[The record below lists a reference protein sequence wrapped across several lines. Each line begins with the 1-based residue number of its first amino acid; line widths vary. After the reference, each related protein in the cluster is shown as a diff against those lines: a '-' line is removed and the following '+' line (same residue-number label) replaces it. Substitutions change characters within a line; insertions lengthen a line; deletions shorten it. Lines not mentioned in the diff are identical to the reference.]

1 MNNISIEEKIKVLEQ
16 LYVKEK
22 AEEKKLFILYQTMLY
37 DIIYGM
43 KANEVM
49 KLLQISRSTLLRWRK
64 DGILKATK
72 LPSGQYDW
80 DANSVFKI
88 LNKGEVR
95 GVYLYARVSTPKQ
108 KQDLEN
114 QIENLQSF
122 AMKNGY
128 QVKGLYKDIASG
140 ISFERRKE
148 FFELL
153 DLVISGKVSKV
164 IITYKDRLSRVGFD
178 LFKYLFSKYHTEIIV
193 MSELTDKKT
202 DQQEIFEEI
211 ISLLN
216 AFSMRMYS
224 SRRKKIK
231 EALEDKEVN
240 KDG

>member
-1 MNNISIEEKIKVLEQ
+1 
-16 LYVKEK
+16 
-22 AEEKKLFILYQTMLY
+22 MLY

-108 KQDLEN
+108 KQDLEK

-211 ISLLN
+211 ISLLH

-224 SRRKKIK
+224 SKRKKIK

>member
-1 MNNISIEEKIKVLEQ
+1 
-16 LYVKEK
+16 
-22 AEEKKLFILYQTMLY
+22 MLY
-37 DIIYGM
+37 DIIYSM

-140 ISFERRKE
+140 ISFEKRKE

-153 DLVISGKVSKV
+153 DLVISGKVSK
-164 IITYKDRLSRVGFD
+164 IIIIYKDRLSRVGFD

-211 ISLLN
+211 ISLLH

>member
-1 MNNISIEEKIKVLEQ
+1 
-16 LYVKEK
+16 
-22 AEEKKLFILYQTMLY
+22 MLY

-108 KQDLEN
+108 KQDLEK

-153 DLVISGKVSKV
+153 DLVIDSKVSKV

-178 LFKYLFSKYHTEIIV
+178 LFKHLFAKYHTEIIV
-193 MSELTDKKT
+193 MSELNDKKT

-211 ISLLN
+211 ISLLH

-224 SRRKKIK
+224 SRRKQIK
-231 EALEDKEVN
+231 EALEEKGGEN
-240 KDG
+240 AG

>member
-1 MNNISIEEKIKVLEQ
+1 
-16 LYVKEK
+16 
-22 AEEKKLFILYQTMLY
+22 
-37 DIIYGM
+37 M

-88 LNKGEVR
+88 LNKGENR

-114 QIENLQSF
+114 QIENLKSF

-128 QVKGLYKDIASG
+128 QVRGLYQDIASG
-140 ISFERRKE
+140 ISFEKRKE

-153 DLVISGKVSKV
+153 DLVVDGKVSKI

-178 LFKYLFSKYHTEIIV
+178 LFKHLFAKYHTEIIV
-193 MSELTDKKT
+193 MSELSDKKT

-211 ISLLN
+211 INLLH
-216 AFSMRMYS
+216 AFSMKMYA
-224 SRRKKIK
+224 SRRKKFK
-231 EALEDKEVN
+231 EALKEEESE
-240 KDG
+240 KDRQK

>member
-1 MNNISIEEKIKVLEQ
+1 
-16 LYVKEK
+16 
-22 AEEKKLFILYQTMLY
+22 MLY

-95 GVYLYARVSTPKQ
+95 GVYLYARVSTPTQ

>member
-1 MNNISIEEKIKVLEQ
+1 
-16 LYVKEK
+16 
-22 AEEKKLFILYQTMLY
+22 MLY

-153 DLVISGKVSKV
+153 DLVIDSKVSKV

-178 LFKYLFSKYHTEIIV
+178 LFKHLFAKYHTEIIV
-193 MSELTDKKT
+193 MSELNDKKT

-211 ISLLN
+211 ISLLH

-231 EALEDKEVN
+231 EALEEKGGEN
-240 KDG
+240 AG

>member
-1 MNNISIEEKIKVLEQ
+1 
-16 LYVKEK
+16 
-22 AEEKKLFILYQTMLY
+22 MLY

-64 DGILKATK
+64 EGILKATK

-122 AMKNGY
+122 TMKNGY

-211 ISLLN
+211 ISLLH

>member
-1 MNNISIEEKIKVLEQ
+1 
-16 LYVKEK
+16 
-22 AEEKKLFILYQTMLY
+22 
-37 DIIYGM
+37 
-43 KANEVM
+43 M

-64 DGILKATK
+64 EGILKATK

-153 DLVISGKVSKV
+153 DLVIDGKVSKV

-178 LFKYLFSKYHTEIIV
+178 LFKHLFAKYHTEIIV
-193 MSELTDKKT
+193 MSELNDKKT

-211 ISLLN
+211 ISLLH
-216 AFSMRMYS
+216 AFSMRMYL

-231 EALEDKEVN
+231 EALEEKGGEN
-240 KDG
+240 AG

>member
-1 MNNISIEEKIKVLEQ
+1 
-16 LYVKEK
+16 
-22 AEEKKLFILYQTMLY
+22 
-37 DIIYGM
+37 M

-88 LNKGEVR
+88 LNKGETR

-114 QIENLQSF
+114 QIENLKSF

-128 QVKGLYKDIASG
+128 QVSGLYQDIASG
-140 ISFERRKE
+140 ISFEKRKE

-153 DLVISGKVSKV
+153 DLVVDGKVSKI

-178 LFKYLFSKYHTEIIV
+178 LFKHLFAKYHTEIIV
-193 MSELTDKKT
+193 MSELSDKKT
-202 DQQEIFEEI
+202 DQREIFEEI
-211 ISLLN
+211 ISLLH
-216 AFSMRMYS
+216 AFSMKMYA
-224 SRRKKIK
+224 SRIKKLK
-231 EALEDKEVN
+231 AFRLSARSVKQDVSVQ
-240 KDG
+240 

>member
-1 MNNISIEEKIKVLEQ
+1 
-16 LYVKEK
+16 
-22 AEEKKLFILYQTMLY
+22 MLS

-128 QVKGLYKDIASG
+128 QVKGLYQDLASG

-211 ISLLN
+211 ISLLH

>member
-1 MNNISIEEKIKVLEQ
+1 
-16 LYVKEK
+16 
-22 AEEKKLFILYQTMLY
+22 MLY
-37 DIIYGM
+37 DIIYSM

-49 KLLQISRSTLLRWRK
+49 KLLPISRSTLLRWRK

-140 ISFERRKE
+140 ISFEKRKE

-153 DLVISGKVSKV
+153 DLVISGKVSK
-164 IITYKDRLSRVGFD
+164 IIIIYKDRLSRVGFD

-211 ISLLN
+211 ISLLH

>member
-1 MNNISIEEKIKVLEQ
+1 
-16 LYVKEK
+16 
-22 AEEKKLFILYQTMLY
+22 MLS

-88 LNKGEVR
+88 LNQGEVR

-122 AMKNGY
+122 VMKNGY

-211 ISLLN
+211 INLLH
-216 AFSMRMYS
+216 AFSMRMYL

-231 EALEDKEVN
+231 EVLEDKEVN

>member
-1 MNNISIEEKIKVLEQ
+1 
-16 LYVKEK
+16 
-22 AEEKKLFILYQTMLY
+22 MLY

-108 KQDLEN
+108 KQDLKN

-211 ISLLN
+211 ISLLH

>member
-1 MNNISIEEKIKVLEQ
+1 
-16 LYVKEK
+16 
-22 AEEKKLFILYQTMLY
+22 
-37 DIIYGM
+37 M

-128 QVKGLYKDIASG
+128 QVKGL
-140 ISFERRKE
+140 
-148 FFELL
+148 
-153 DLVISGKVSKV
+153 
-164 IITYKDRLSRVGFD
+164 
-178 LFKYLFSKYHTEIIV
+178 
-193 MSELTDKKT
+193 
-202 DQQEIFEEI
+202 
-211 ISLLN
+211 
-216 AFSMRMYS
+216 
-224 SRRKKIK
+224 
-231 EALEDKEVN
+231 
-240 KDG
+240 